1 MNKLTGTGVALV
13 TPFDE
18 NLKIDALSLTRLVKF
33 VMEGG
38 VDFLVVLGTTA
49 ESATLT
55 AVEKAEVVRI
65 VTEENRGRLPLI
77 VGVGGNNTAEVIRE
91 IQTAEWLKDC
101 QGILSVT
108 PFYNKPGQEGIY
120 AHFKAIAAASPLP
133 LCLYNIP
140 GRTGVNMNASTL
152 LRLVADCPNIM
163 AVKEASGNLEQ
174 VTDIL
179 KYRPENFAALSGDD
193 AVVLPLMAMGFDGV
207 ISVLANVVPG
217 KCVGLVNSIRKGNYG
232 AARQLHMELSDMCK
246 LLFEEGNP
254 AGVKA
259 ALFAAGIIRYNKL
272 RLPLTPVSDALFEKI
287 RFCLDGLLPD

>member
-1 MNKLTGTGVALV
+1 MNKLAGTGVALV

-18 NLKIDALSLTRLVKF
+18 NLGVDAGSLVNLVKY
-33 VMEGG
+33 VMAGG

-55 AVEKAEVVRI
+55 AEEKAKVVRI
-65 VTEENRGRLPLI
+65 VAEENRGRLPLI
-77 VGVGGNNTAEVIRE
+77 AGIGGNSTAEIIRE
-91 IQTAEWLKDC
+91 IQTVEWLKDC

-120 AHFKAIAAASPLP
+120 AHFKAIAEVSPLP

-174 VTDIL
+174 ATAIIKD
-179 KYRPENFAALSGDD
+179 RPENFSALSGDD
-193 AVVLPLMAMGFDGV
+193 AVVLPLMALGFDGV
-207 ISVLANVVPG
+207 ISVAANVLPEE
-217 KCVGLVNSIRKGNYG
+217 CVSLVNSIRVGDYLT
-232 AARQLHMELSDMCK
+232 ARKKHIKLSGICK

-259 ALFAAGIIRYNKL
+259 ALYAAGIIRYNKL
-272 RLPLTPVSDALFEKI
+272 RLPLTPVSDGLFEKI
-287 RFCLDGLLPD
+287 RLCLENNNA

>member
-1 MNKLTGTGVALV
+1 MNKLAGTGVALV

-18 NLKIDALSLTRLVKF
+18 NLGVDAGSLVNLVKY
-33 VMEGG
+33 VMAGG

-55 AVEKAEVVRI
+55 AEEKAKVVRI
-65 VTEENRGRLPLI
+65 VAEENRGRLPLI
-77 VGVGGNNTAEVIRE
+77 AGIGGNSTAEIIRE
-91 IQTAEWLKDC
+91 IQTVEWLKDC

-120 AHFKAIAAASPLP
+120 AHFKAIAEVSPLP

-174 VTDIL
+174 ATAIIKD
-179 KYRPENFAALSGDD
+179 RPENFSALSGDD
-193 AVVLPLMAMGFDGV
+193 AVVLPLMALGFDGV
-207 ISVLANVVPG
+207 ISVAANVLPEE
-217 KCVGLVNSIRKGNYG
+217 CVSLVNSIRVGDYLT
-232 AARQLHMELSDMCK
+232 ARKKHIKLSGICK

-259 ALFAAGIIRYNKL
+259 ALYAAGIIRYNKL
-272 RLPLTPVSDALFEKI
+272 RLPLTPVSDGLFEKI
-287 RFCLDGLLPD
+287 RLYLENNNA

>member
-1 MNKLTGTGVALV
+1 MNKLAGTGVALV

-18 NLKIDALSLTRLVKF
+18 NLDVDAGSLVNLVKY
-33 VMEGG
+33 VMAGG

-55 AVEKAEVVRI
+55 AEEKAKVVRI
-65 VTEENRGRLPLI
+65 VAKENRGRLPLI
-77 VGVGGNNTAEVIRE
+77 VGIGGNSTAEIIRE
-91 IQTAEWLKDC
+91 IQTVEWLKDC

-120 AHFKAIAAASPLP
+120 AHFRAIAEVSPLP

-152 LRLVADCPNIM
+152 LRLVTDCPNIM

-174 VTDIL
+174 ATAIIKD
-179 KYRPENFAALSGDD
+179 RPENFSALSGDD
-193 AVVLPLMAMGFDGV
+193 AVVLPLMALGFDGV
-207 ISVLANVVPG
+207 ISVAANVLPEE
-217 KCVGLVNSIRKGNYG
+217 CVSLVNSIRVDDYLT
-232 AARQLHMELSDMCK
+232 ARKKHIELSSICK

-259 ALFAAGIIRYNKL
+259 ALYAAGIIRCNKL
-272 RLPLTPVSDALFEKI
+272 RLPLTPVSDGLLEKI
-287 RFCLDGLLPD
+287 WLCLENNNV